1 MNRAAREKA
10 INKRAAEKADYDK
23 KSAEHKEALEALDE
37 CTKEI
42 SSLSNS
48 PSFI

>member
-1 MNRAAREKA
+1 MNRNALDRANK
-10 INKRAAEKADYDK
+10 KRAAEKLDYDTK
-23 KSAEHKEALEALDE
+23 TAEHKEALETLAE